1 MFIIQILFTYF
12 FIIDF
17 RFLLSLADTKCCLVI
32 DDQLNVLP
40 LSSHMST
47 ITPVPPKSKV
57 CQREIGEG
65 GGREQRISH
74 MHQAWDIAM
83 LFL

>member
-1 MFIIQILFTYF
+1 MFIIQILFTYY

-57 CQREIGEG
+57 CQRERLGGGGG
-65 GGREQRISH
+65 GGREQKISH
-74 MHQAWDIAM
+74 MHQAWDM
-83 LFL
+83 

>member
-1 MFIIQILFTYF
+1 MFIIQILLFTYF

-47 ITPVPPKSKV
+47 ITPVTPKSKV
-57 CQREIGEG
+57 RRRER
-65 GGREQRISH
+65 GRGSKK
-74 MHQAWDIAM
+74 
-83 LFL
+83 FLTCIRHGI